1 MEIKFTPTARGM
13 FLDGLLHIQKEDSI
27 AAQRFKN
34 KVEKSLRRLIEF
46 PQSGK
51 RIREFPDLPFR
62 EIIVSPYRFFYRVKK
77 ETVWIVA
84 VWHSA
89 QMPKRSLK

>member
-13 FLDGLLHIQKEDSI
+13 FLDGLLHIQKEDPI
-27 AAQRFKN
+27 AAQRFKDN
-34 KVEKSLRRLIEF
+34 TEKSLQRLIEF

-62 EIIVSPYRFFYRVKK
+62 EIIISPYRFFYRVKK
-77 ETVWIVA
+77 NTVWIVA

-89 QMPKRSLK
+89 QLPKRSIK

>member
-89 QMPKRSLK
+89 QMPKRLLK